1 LRVEPVPFA
10 PSYLSRPAILASLL
24 LAGCNAGDGLLL
36 PGDGVPAAIRVVRGN
51 DQSGRVG
58 DTLADPLV
66 ARVTDSQGRVLQG
79 VEVAFEFTDAG
90 PGADIEPATGT
101 TNASGEADARVRL
114 GTRMGP
120 QVGQVRVV
128 VGEGAEEP
136 KASFTVRALS
146 ENANGIAAVSGDN
159 QSGPAGSVLAN
170 PLVVQVTDAFGNP
183 ISGVPIDWTAEGGGS
198 VSQASVTTDDEGRAS
213 VQRTLGPTAGPQTTL
228 ATSEGLAGSP
238 VTFTHTATAGNA
250 AGLSIV
256 SGNNQTA
263 EVGTRLPADLVVR
276 LVDGD
281 GNPVP
286 NTAVTWVVSTGE
298 GSVTPENGMTDGAG
312 RSSAQWTLGPNP
324 GENRVDAVVSGVGF
338 VTFTATGTRV
348 GLAPTVT
355 TITNDTPD
363 PSIAGT
369 AFAVHFQVTAQGVTP
384 SGSVTVT
391 VTDGTPTCTGTLQN
405 GRGSCLLQ
413 LNQTG
418 DRTLRAAY
426 SGAPG
431 LGASADNEPHR
442 VVPRPSDNRTPDADY
457 NWHCEGLTCQFTD
470 ASRDPDG
477 DITSWSWDFGGTGSS
492 RLEDPS
498 HTFPGPGE
506 YQVTLTVTDNGG
518 ATDQSTAGV
527 EVEAPPPPPPGGTT
541 TTITGDGPDPSD
553 PGVRITVS
561 FTVSASSG
569 TPTGTVEVR
578 DQNGGGCNGS
588 VQSGSCSYTPN
599 GFGTRTITATYK
611 GNSNFTGS
619 SDTEDHTVTTP
630 PPPPGGTTTTITGDG
645 PDPSDPGA
653 AITVSF
659 TVSASSGTPTGTVEV
674 RDQNGGGCDGSAPS
688 GSCSYVPN
696 GFGTRTITA
705 TYQGG
710 PNFTGSADT
719 EDHTVTTPP
728 AGTTTTITGDGPDP
742 SDPGVPI
749 TVTFSVSSS
758 AGTPTGTVQVRDQN
772 GGGCDGSAPSG
783 SCSYTPNGFGT
794 RTIIA
799 TYQGSPSFT
808 ESADTED
815 HTVTT
820 PPAGTTTTITND
832 LPDPSIQN
840 VPFTVSFTVS
850 SGSGTPGGDVTVS
863 DGTDS
868 CTGTLDGSGSG
879 SCSLTLTT
887 VGGRTLT
894 ATYPGNASFALSSD
908 TEPHQVD
915 APPPPPNTA
924 PSFNLKNSDLSANM
938 GEARTE
944 EGWAE
949 NISPGPSSES
959 GQTVAFL
966 VSANNLDL
974 FSVPPAISPAGTL
987 TFTTA
992 GGEGDS
998 VVSVQL
1004 QDNGGTANGGQDT
1017 SAEQTF
1023 TIHISGGGGG

>member
-1 LRVEPVPFA
+1 VPFT
-10 PSYLSRPAILASLL
+10 PSSFSRPAILASLL

-36 PGDGVPAAIRVVRGN
+36 PGDGVPAAVRVVRGN

-79 VEVAFEFTDAG
+79 VDVAFEFTDAG
-90 PGADIEPATGT
+90 PGADIEPATAT

-120 QVGQVRVV
+120 QVGQVRVMAA
-128 VGEGAEEP
+128 EGADEP

-146 ENANGIAAVSGDN
+146 ENADGIAAVSGDE
-159 QSGPAGSVLAN
+159 QSGPAGSVLPS

-198 VSQASVTTDDEGRAS
+198 VSQASVTTNDQGRAS

-263 EVGTRLPADLVVR
+263 EVGTRLPADLVIL

-281 GNPVP
+281 GNAVP
-286 NTAVTWVVSTGE
+286 NTAVTWVVGTGE
-298 GSVTPENGMTDGAG
+298 GSVTPENGITDGAG

-324 GENRVDAVVSGVGF
+324 GENRVDAVVSGVGV
-338 VTFTATGTRV
+338 VTFIATGTRV

-363 PSIAGT
+363 PSVAGT
-369 AFAVHFQVTAQGVTP
+369 SFRVEFQVTAERVTP
-384 SGSVTVT
+384 TGTVTVT
-391 VTDGTPTCTGTLQN
+391 VSDGTPNCTGTLQN
-405 GRGSCLLQ
+405 GRGSCELQ

-431 LGASADNEPHR
+431 LGASTDNEPHR
-442 VVPRPSDNRTPDADY
+442 VITRPSQNRTPDADY

-477 DITSWSWDFGGTGSS
+477 NIASWNWDFGGTGSS

-518 ATDQSTAGV
+518 ATDQSSAGV

-541 TTITGDGPDPSD
+541 TTITGDGPDPSG
-553 PGVRITVS
+553 PGARITVS

-569 TPTGTVEVR
+569 TPTGAVEVR

-599 GFGTRTITATYK
+599 GVGTRTITATYQ

-619 SDTEDHTVTTP
+619 SDTEEHTVTTP

-645 PDPSDPGA
+645 PDPSDPGVE
-653 AITVSF
+653 ITVSF
-659 TVSASSGTPTGTVEV
+659 TVTSPSGTPTGTVE
-674 RDQNGGGCDGSAPS
+674 
-688 GSCSYVPN
+688 
-696 GFGTRTITA
+696 
-705 TYQGG
+705 
-710 PNFTGSADT
+710 
-719 EDHTVTTPP
+719 
-728 AGTTTTITGDGPDP
+728 
-742 SDPGVPI
+742 
-749 TVTFSVSSS
+749 
-758 AGTPTGTVQVRDQN
+758 VRDQN

-794 RTIIA
+794 RTITA
-799 TYQGSPSFT
+799 TYVGNSSFT
-808 ESADTED
+808 GSADTED
-815 HTVTT
+815 HTITT
-820 PPAGTTTTITND
+820 PPAGTTTTITGD
-832 LPDPSIQN
+832 SDDPSDPGVAI
-840 VPFTVSFTVS
+840 TVSFTVTS
-850 SGSGTPGGDVTVS
+850 PSGTPTGTVQVTDGIGGGCSGNAPSDSCSYVPSGSGT
-863 DGTDS
+863 
-868 CTGTLDGSGSG
+868 
-879 SCSLTLTT
+879 
-887 VGGRTLT
+887 RTIT
-894 ATYPGNASFALSSD
+894 ATYAGSSSFSESSD
-908 TEPHQVD
+908 TEDHTVNE
-915 APPPPPNTA
+915 PPPPNTA

-938 GEARTE
+938 GETRTE
-944 EGWAE
+944 DGWAE
-949 NISPGPSSES
+949 NINPGPSSES
-959 GQTVAFL
+959 GQTVVFL
-966 VSANNLDL
+966 VSATNLDL
-974 FSVPPAISPAGTL
+974 FSVPPEISPAGTL

-998 VVSVQL
+998 VVSVKL
-1004 QDNGGTANGGQDT
+1004 QDNGGTANGGADT
-1017 SAEQTF
+1017 SAPQTF
-1023 TIHISGGGGG
+1023 TIHISGGGGED